1 MNIGQRVICVDDSIK
16 QEAFLGTVSN
26 FQQWIKKGVI
36 YTIRDVLHNDDIV
49 TGILLKEVRN
59 KPVYIKLINREQE
72 PAFATWR
79 FRELE
84 EEYLE
89 ETLEEELVLS
99 TLLQIAKEIE
109 KL

>member
-1 MNIGQRVICVDDSIK
+1 MNVGQRVICVDDSIK
-16 QEAFLGTVSN
+16 QQAFLGTVSN
-26 FQQWIKKGVI
+26 FQQWIKKDVI
-36 YTIRDVLHNDDIV
+36 YTIRDVLYNDDIV
-49 TGILLKEVRN
+49 TGVLLKEIRN
-59 KPVYIKLINREQE
+59 TPVYIKLINREQE

-84 EEYLE
+84 EETLE
-89 ETLEEELVLS
+89 NTLEEELVLS

>member
-1 MNIGQRVICVDDSIK
+1 MNVGQKVVCIDDSIK
-16 QEAFLGTVSN
+16 PEAFLGTITN
-26 FQQWIKKGVI
+26 FQQWVKKDVV
-36 YTIRDVLHNDDIV
+36 YTIRDILHNDDIV
-49 TGILLKEVRN
+49 TGILLKEIVN

-89 ETLEEELVLS
+89 ETIEEELVLN